1 MKGFLDANGESVFDL
16 MENILSPSGDDG
28 ETKENPMEVRYLY
41 SLRSSTA
48 HPDRAAVHRG
58 LLTGFPGQ
66 AFFYLREHQCLVG
79 ASHCSQLPTSS

>member
-41 SLRSSTA
+41 SLRLYSPS
-48 HPDRAAVHRG
+48 R
-58 LLTGFPGQ
+58 
-66 AFFYLREHQCLVG
+66 
-79 ASHCSQLPTSS
+79 